1 MKRIVSILTTAVAT
15 VALALT
21 GTSAS
26 AAVDPFGLD
35 PRVAPSRPIYL
46 ALGDSLAAGQ
56 ASVQPTGSVQ
66 STVLQWRAR
75 GFVAQFHQ
83 DLQDDLDCRDDRPRG
98 AQRDG
103 CPRLQLV
110 NMSRTGIPG
119 GPGGVTSATIL
130 QPGDQLDRAVALI
143 TEQNGDESSRN
154 DVEVISLTVGGND
167 VFTPAVAACVLSP
180 NPAATC
186 APALQATF
194 TGFAQRYDQ
203 ILTELRAAAGDDVPI
218 VTTTYYNPL
227 PFCTLGAANPAAGP
241 VADWILEGGTLPA
254 PLPPLGTLDQGF
266 NDIIRA
272 LSAEHGAVV
281 ADTFGTV
288 GAGDFVGGTDCVHPD
303 EDGHRKIADVF
314 AASFPG

>member
-1 MKRIVSILTTAVAT
+1 VKRIVSILTTAVAT

-21 GTSAS
+21 GSTAS

-56 ASVQPTGSVQ
+56 ASFEPTGSVE

-83 DLQDDLDCRDDRPRG
+83 DLRDALDCRDDRPGG
-98 AQRDG
+98 AQQDG
-103 CPRLQLV
+103 CPRLQVV

-119 GPGGVTSATIL
+119 GPGGVTTATML

-143 TEQNGDESSRN
+143 TEQNTDESSRN
-154 DVEVISLTVGGND
+154 DVEAVSVTVGGND
-167 VFTPAVAACVLSP
+167 VFGPAVAACVVSP
-180 NPAATC
+180 DPATTC

-194 TGFAQRYDQ
+194 TGFAARYDQ
-203 ILTELRAAAGDDVPI
+203 ILTELRAAAGDDVVLI
-218 VTTTYYNPL
+218 TTTYFNPL
-227 PFCTLGAANPAAGP
+227 PFCFLGTADPAGATAVGN
-241 VADWILEGGTLPA
+241 WILEGGTLPG
-254 PLPPLGTLDQGF
+254 LGTLETGF

-281 ADTFGTV
+281 ADTFGTL
-288 GAGDFVGGTDCVHPD
+288 GAGDFVGGADCLHPNA
-303 EDGHRKIADVF
+303 EGHRKLAEVF
-314 AASFPG
+314 AAEFPG